1 MNWEGFWSGV
11 RFAFH
16 AELFAISGTPVSTM
30 TLATFV
36 AVVVLSFWAARLLQ
50 RTVSRFLALRGIKD
64 EGTLG
69 VAERLTHYLVLA
81 LGLGVALQTLGINL
95 TALFAAGAFVAV
107 AVGFAMQNVTQN
119 LVAGIIL
126 LAERTIKPGDILSV
140 EGRMVRV
147 ARLGTRGTVARTLDD
162 EDLIIPNSTIV
173 QTTVTNY
180 TLRDKNYRIRIPVGV
195 TYSSDMA
202 IVRSTLERVAREA
215 PWRSSQ
221 YDPVVLMVAF
231 GSSSVDWEVSVW
243 IDDPWKEKRFR
254 AQLHESIWWA
264 LKEAKVL
271 IAFPQVD
278 VHMDPP
284 VMKAL
289 ERIAGPRGRA

>member
-36 AVVVLSFWAARLLQ
+36 AVVVLSFWASRLLQ

-126 LAERTIKPGDILSV
+126 LVERTIKPGDILSV

-271 IAFPQVD
+271 IAFSQVD